1 MVAVSDRKKRKLG
14 TAASINDVSP
24 KKKASIL
31 SKNQLTNNDS
41 KDSHKKERSVGFSKS
56 DLNKR
61 NEPLKWDKKLN
72 EQAQTV
78 NGETNEF
85 EQNKNLVEKNVDD
98 EDNVEIGVDAEEPE
112 EEEEDDEVED
122 EEEVEE
128 EEDDDDD
135 EREEENNDDD
145 DDDDDDDVEEVEE
158 DDYIDEI
165 EMIQEPK
172 DVRRKV
178 PIKYIE
184 NRTRRQVTFAKR
196 RHGIMKKAYE
206 LSVLTGA
213 NILLLILGH
222 SGLVYTFSTPK
233 LEPIIRENKGKQLI
247 RNCLNSQSSS
257 TTATTVAVTADPQ
270 ISN

>member
-14 TAASINDVSP
+14 TAASTNDVSS
-24 KKKASIL
+24 KRKASIL

-41 KDSHKKERSVGFSKS
+41 KDSHKKKRSAGFSKS
-56 DLNKR
+56 NLNKI
-61 NEPLKWDKKLN
+61 NEPLKQDKKLN
-72 EQAQTV
+72 EQAQAM
-78 NGETNEF
+78 NGEKNEL
-85 EQNKNLVEKNVDD
+85 EQNKNLVEKNGDD
-98 EDNVEIGVDAEEPE
+98 KDNVEIDVDAEEPEEADVE

-122 EEEVEE
+122 EEEVE
-128 EEDDDDD
+128 DDDDD
-135 EREEENNDDD
+135 DDDGEEEEEN

-172 DVRRKV
+172 DVRRKI

-257 TTATTVAVTADPQ
+257 ITATTADPQ